1 MSDGKRYYWLKLR
14 EDFFNSKRIK
24 KLRKLAGGDT
34 YTIIYLKMQ
43 LLSLKNEGCL
53 YYTALEDDFVSE
65 LALDLDEEEDNVR
78 ITVNYLMS
86 CGLLETSDGEEY
98 EMPFVKECIG
108 SETASTQR
116 VRDFRRRQKD
126 DKALHCNT
134 NETKMKRVCNV
145 EIEIEK
151 DIDIEIEKDIEID
164 KDKYH
169 CREILDYMNQ
179 VCGTHYKPTTKKTQT
194 LIKARVKEGFTVDD
208 FKTVIDKKFQQWHK
222 DPKMVEYLR
231 PETLFGTKFEGY
243 LNQTNATV
251 NDSRSEWLEGWT
263 NV

>member
-1 MSDGKRYYWLKLR
+1 MSEGKRYYWLKLKD
-14 EDFFNSKRIK
+14 DFFDSKRIK

-53 YYTALEDDFVSE
+53 YYTELEDDFVSE

-116 VRDFRRRQKD
+116 VRDFRKRQKD

-134 NETKMKRVCNV
+134 NETKMKRVCNA
-145 EIEIEK
+145 EIDIEKEIDIETDIEKEK
-151 DIDIEIEKDIEID
+151 DIDIV
-164 KDKYH
+164 
-169 CREILDYMNQ
+169 REILDYMNS
-179 VCGTHYKPTTKKTQT
+179 VCGTNYRATTKKNQT
-194 LIKARVKEGFTVDD
+194 LIKARMNEGFTVDD
-208 FKTVIDKKFQQWHK
+208 FKTVIDKKYAQWHS
-222 DPKMVEYLR
+222 DSKMRQYLR

-243 LNQTNATV
+243 LNQQDATAE
-251 NDSRSEWLEGWT
+251 DSRQEWIERWA